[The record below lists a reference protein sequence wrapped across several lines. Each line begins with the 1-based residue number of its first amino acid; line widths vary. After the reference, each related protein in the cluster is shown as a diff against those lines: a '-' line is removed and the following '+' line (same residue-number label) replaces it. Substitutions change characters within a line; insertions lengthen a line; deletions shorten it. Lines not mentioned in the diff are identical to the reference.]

1 MAEKKP
7 SASLLPPAELRRV
20 LPLLAVLFALLAVWL
35 GWGGV
40 QQWRERRLDE
50 QLRQARDAALDFA
63 QQALAAQTKQL
74 SDRLAAA
81 PAQAALNAG
90 DTAALARVIGQDWKG
105 ASEVQVLPTDLDA
118 AYADPAQFGFSKLA
132 LLEAALSSDQA
143 AVRVVQEDKQARLG
157 LAAPAGGQV
166 VYLDLP
172 LATLTDSLQSAEV
185 PGKAY
190 VALRQGNYTIQQ
202 AGSSALSGGA
212 EALARPVGKSGLRV
226 VAATPDGLDGPM
238 GLGIVPSLVVSALCA
253 IFAIAALLAARG

>member
-1 MAEKKP
+1 M
-7 SASLLPPAELRRV
+7 
-20 LPLLAVLFALLAVWL
+20 
-35 GWGGV
+35 
-40 QQWRERRLDE
+40 
-50 QLRQARDAALDFA
+50 RQARDATLDSAL
-63 QQALAAQTKQL
+63 QALSAQTRQL
-74 SDRLAAA
+74 TDRLATT
-81 PAQAALNAG
+81 PAQAALSAG

-157 LAAPAGGQV
+157 LAAPAGGQL

-190 VALRQGNYTIQQ
+190 VALRQGSHTVMAVGNTSL
-202 AGSSALSGGA
+202 AEGA
-212 EALARPVGKSGLRV
+212 EALARPVGKTGLRV
-226 VAATPDGLDGPM
+226 VAGVPDGTEGVR
-238 GLGIVPSLVVSALCA
+238 GFGAISSLVAAVLCGV
-253 IFAIAALLAARG
+253 LAVEKRKL